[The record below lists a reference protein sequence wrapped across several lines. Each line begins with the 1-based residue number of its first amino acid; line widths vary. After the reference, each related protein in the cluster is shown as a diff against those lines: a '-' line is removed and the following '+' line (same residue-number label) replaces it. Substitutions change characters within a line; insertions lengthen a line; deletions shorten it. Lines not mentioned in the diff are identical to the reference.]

1 MTLRSYE
8 TKPRGPKGPDDW
20 CIIATSCQRVQP
32 RRLQL
37 PLQRSLLLFLFPL
50 HLFFLLFL
58 LLFFLFFFLLPLF
71 PLLFP
76 PRLFL
81 SLFYPPPSTPHL
93 FLLFIFL
100 PHSKNL
106 FPSFFSPPLP
116 PILLSILL
124 RLLSL

>member
-37 PLQRSLLLFLFPL
+37 PLQRSLLLFLFP
-50 HLFFLLFL
+50 
-58 LLFFLFFFLLPLF
+58 LPLF